1 MKSESPR
8 DVATVAASLMQGL
21 RSVVLAL
28 AATSS
33 LTAAADRIPRY
44 RARIVQRQDKR
55 GWVGATGYVRPRP
68 KPKMPIRPISSCH
81 GRTK

>member
-8 DVATVAASLMQGL
+8 YVTNAAAGLMQGL

-33 LTAAADRIPRY
+33 LAAAADRIPRY
-44 RARIVQRQDKR
+44 RARVVQRQDER
-55 GWVGATGYVRPRP
+55 GWVGATGYVRLRP